1 MKNEEN
7 LMKSHGIYTRVSI
20 FALSIMLSLGMV
32 NANATTDAGK
42 VIFSFGKGLI
52 KGSDN
57 KLRALKKGAILKS
70 GDEII
75 TKSKTRT
82 QIKLRDGSFFSL
94 KPNTRFK
101 IKSFVYN
108 QPKKV
113 NKSFFDLVR
122 GGFRA
127 LTGLIGKRNKSAY
140 RVNTPVATIGIR
152 GTDYDILIIP
162 PQKGKPTQLVTYTN
176 SGAISLTNRAGTQI
190 FNKGQSGFVPSR
202 SLAPRKAT
210 PKEISRLTNP
220 TSVKQKKKKRSTN
233 KKVEKENSDEN
244 SDKDESK
251 NHSIKGKTGS
261 GGTVNLTGDAN
272 SSSSDSFISSPR
284 VISYASDDL
293 KHSNTLPNGTVT
305 TDTSG
310 RVSEIIDGSTD
321 NVQNLSGTVSKFGF
335 GNHVKTGIS
344 WGRWGEDS
352 TGIDSNGAT
361 LDLKNK
367 IIHWASGPTLTL
379 PSTGTANYQVIGNT
393 APTDQSGNEGV
404 LGQVNL
410 GVNFT
415 TQKVTNL
422 TIDAVVDSNV
432 WKASQENIDIKS
444 TGNFSTS
451 NPTVKLNNSEAS
463 GEISGALTG
472 FAASGAV
479 ITYTFDKGTKNVT
492 GAIGLQK
499 K

>member
-261 GGTVNLTGDAN
+261 GGT
-272 SSSSDSFISSPR
+272 
-284 VISYASDDL
+284 
-293 KHSNTLPNGTVT
+293 
-305 TDTSG
+305 
-310 RVSEIIDGSTD
+310 
-321 NVQNLSGTVSKFGF
+321 LS
-335 GNHVKTGIS
+335 
-344 WGRWGEDS
+344 
-352 TGIDSNGAT
+352 
-361 LDLKNK
+361 
-367 IIHWASGPTLTL
+367 
-379 PSTGTANYQVIGNT
+379 
-393 APTDQSGNEGV
+393 
-404 LGQVNL
+404 
-410 GVNFT
+410 
-415 TQKVTNL
+415 
-422 TIDAVVDSNV
+422 
-432 WKASQENIDIKS
+432 
-444 TGNFSTS
+444 
-451 NPTVKLNNSEAS
+451 
-463 GEISGALTG
+463 
-472 FAASGAV
+472 
-479 ITYTFDKGTKNVT
+479 
-492 GAIGLQK
+492 
-499 K
+499 